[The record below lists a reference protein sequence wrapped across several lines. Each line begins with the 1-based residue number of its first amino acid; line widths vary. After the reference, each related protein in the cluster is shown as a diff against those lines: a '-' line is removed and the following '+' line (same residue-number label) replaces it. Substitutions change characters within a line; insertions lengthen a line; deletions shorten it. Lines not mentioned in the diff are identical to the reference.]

1 MTPRKTSRRKAPRRK
16 MQKSRRMNR
25 KNLVKQR
32 GGMLSES
39 TDAKTVALE
48 EYNLPYDKLSEAEK
62 KYCIAVADW
71 NRRDESASTT
81 GPRPSPPWYG

>member
-1 MTPRKTSRRKAPRRK
+1 MTPRKTSRRKAPHRK

-39 TDAKTVALE
+39 TDANTVALE
-48 EYNLPYDKLSEAEK
+48 EYNLPLNKLSEAEK
-62 KYCIAVADW
+62 KYCEAVAYW
-71 NRRDESASTT
+71 NRRNESASTT
-81 GPRPSPPWYG
+81 GPRPSAPWF